1 MITRIDKLGVGIAL
15 LVALGTVSPFATA
28 RANRIVQG
36 EPFGLFAAL
45 PAWAAAGILGV
56 AVVAAL
62 VGSLVRRSALRLLVA
77 MVAIAAIFLGV
88 GLAGAFLTPEG
99 NSYARVSPASGFW
112 ILFFA
117 FALLAVDAIARSRP
131 GPAVRLLYLA
141 GAAAILGFVLL
152 SGTWSD
158 LSIMKEYAARADVFW
173 TELSRHLLLA
183 LGSLAA
189 AAAVGLPMGI
199 VCERIPG
206 IRSAVL
212 STLNLIQTIPS
223 IALFGI
229 LIGPLA
235 WIAANIPGAWEIGI
249 RGIGVAPAF
258 VALFLYSLL
267 PVVANTVAGLDGVP
281 RATREAA
288 KGLGMTSGQRLL
300 RVELPLAM
308 PVILTAIRIVLVQNI
323 GLATVAALIGGGGLG
338 TFVFQGLGQT
348 ATDLV
353 LLGALPTVALA
364 FASAVIFDALSEM
377 STSRTRGGEI
387 R

>member
-45 PAWAAAGILGV
+45 PAWAAAGILGM

-141 GAAAILGFVLL
+141 GAAAMLGFVLL

-199 VCERIPG
+199 ICERIPG

-281 RATREAA
+281 RRP
-288 KGLGMTSGQRLL
+288 GRP
-300 RVELPLAM
+300 R
-308 PVILTAIRIVLVQNI
+308 R
-323 GLATVAALIGGGGLG
+323 
-338 TFVFQGLGQT
+338 
-348 ATDLV
+348 
-353 LLGALPTVALA
+353 
-364 FASAVIFDALSEM
+364 ASE
-377 STSRTRGGEI
+377 
-387 R
+387 